1 MVDQTQELEILQK
14 AAVAFEELD
23 RVTARK
29 RQLDE
34 EIRSLCRQFD
44 IAGRVWGFQPHNLRR
59 ACEASGIIDIAA

>member
-34 EIRSLCRQFD
+34 DIRSLCRQFD

-59 ACEASGIIDIAA
+59 ACEARGIMEVAA